1 MRPCTPRSRRQ
12 GWHSYPRTDSTH
24 PPNRKTG
31 WCPNHVS
38 PASCPPEW
46 RARNP
51 CRSNARRRSAMEPA
65 RRNRH
70 RPRRNRHHRPRRT
83 RLAPDIPRPTP
94 LRSGQPSASCACSS
108 SHLTYVSVL
117 SVGSAPRCA
126 PSRFTRIRKMRATI
140 HGRPHPSLSLEEE
153 RTGGP
158 SAGTPFPASP
168 CQP

>member
-70 RPRRNRHHRPRRT
+70 RPRRNRHRRPRRT
-83 RLAPDIPRPTP
+83 RRVPDIPRPTL
-94 LRSGQPSASCACSS
+94 LRSGRPSASCACSS

-117 SVGSAPRCA
+117 SSEAPHDA
-126 PSRFTRIRKMRATI
+126 LPPVSHGYGKMRATI

-158 SAGTPFPASP
+158 SAGTPSSASP
-168 CQP
+168 C